1 MGIISWIIL
10 GALAGWIASKIMNT
24 NESMGGIANIAVGIV
39 GALIGGSIMNFF
51 NKSGVDSLNL
61 YSLFVALLGSI
72 ILLAIIKAIS
82 RK

>member
-10 GALAGWIASKIMNT
+10 GALAGWLASKMMNT
-24 NESMGGIANIAVGIV
+24 DQSMGAIANIVVGIV
-39 GALIGGSIMNFF
+39 GSMIGGFIMNFF
-51 NKSGVDSLNL
+51 NKAGVYKLNL

-72 ILLAIIKAIS
+72 ILLAIVKSVS